1 MTTEDNQKS
10 KFLTNVG
17 ATHVESF
24 EFV

>member
-10 KFLTNVG
+10 KSLTNVG